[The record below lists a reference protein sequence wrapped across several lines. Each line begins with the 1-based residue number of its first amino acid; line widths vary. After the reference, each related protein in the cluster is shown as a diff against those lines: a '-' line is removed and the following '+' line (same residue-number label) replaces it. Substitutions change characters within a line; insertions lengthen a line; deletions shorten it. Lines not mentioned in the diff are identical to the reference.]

1 MACNAAKL
9 IRSLIRRLLSAVPR
23 KLLFTCASG
32 KRSCCRRPNYK
43 QVLKASRCSQAAGG
57 ACKKGWLPVVCVGS
71 SSCKRYTIALHQLR
85 SPALLQLLSDTAA
98 EYGYGF
104 SSGGGALA
112 IACEPHTFE
121 ATFCLLQRSCQGLLL
136 AS

>member
-1 MACNAAKL
+1 MFSC
-9 IRSLIRRLLSAVPR
+9 
-23 KLLFTCASG
+23 SG
-32 KRSCCRRPNYK
+32 KRSCCRRPINK
-43 QVLKASRCSQAAGG
+43 RVLTASRSSHV
-57 ACKKGWLPVVCVGS
+57 ACKKGCLPVVCVGS

-112 IACEPHTFE
+112 VACEPHTFE
-121 ATFCLLQRSCQGLLL
+121 ATFCLLQRSCQGL
-136 AS
+136 AHEPPKYY